1 VSVIMML
8 RMQTDPALIERV
20 ASEQG
25 DAIRAVSQRGQAAGA
40 IHHAFYAGDDG
51 AAYVI
56 DEWDSPESFRS
67 FFESEQPNIGP
78 LMQAAGVEGEPE
90 IRFFEKLSTGDDF

>member
-8 RMQTDPALIERV
+8 RMQTDPGSIERV

-40 IHHAFYAGDDG
+40 IHHAFFAGDDG
-51 AAYVI
+51 TAYVI
-56 DEWDSPESFRS
+56 DEWDSPESFQS
-67 FFESEQPNIGP
+67 FFEAEQPNIGP
-78 LMQAAGVEGEPE
+78 LMEAAGVQGEPE
-90 IRFFEKLSTGDDF
+90 IRFFQKLNTGDDF